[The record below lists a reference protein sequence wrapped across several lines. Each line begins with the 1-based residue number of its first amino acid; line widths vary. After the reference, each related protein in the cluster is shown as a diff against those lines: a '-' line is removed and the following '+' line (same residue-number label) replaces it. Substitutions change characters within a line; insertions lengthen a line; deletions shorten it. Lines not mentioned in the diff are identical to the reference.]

1 MPAQKRQ
8 QGQNVTTTAALPV
21 ERKESQVARS
31 ETRGFL
37 RTEKISRIRE
47 QISQGTYQ
55 VSATEVAK
63 AILRHGASRVSPK
76 KKEK

>member
-1 MPAQKRQ
+1 MSARKRQ
-8 QGQNVTTTAALPV
+8 QEKNGATTASPV
-21 ERKESQVARS
+21 EREEPSAART

-37 RTEKISRIRE
+37 RTEKIARIRE
-47 QISQGTYQ
+47 QIDQGTYN

-63 AILRHGASRVSPK
+63 AILRHGASRFSPK

>member
-1 MPAQKRQ
+1 MSARKRQ
-8 QGQNVTTTAALPV
+8 QEQNDAVTDSPV
-21 ERKESQVARS
+21 EHQEASAART

-37 RTEKISRIRE
+37 RTDKITRIRD
-47 QISQGTYQ
+47 QIRQGTYN

-63 AILRHGASRVSPK
+63 AILRHGASRFSPK